1 MVPLLQVPDK
11 ISILSHQPGAPS
23 ITGPLRLPV
32 RMSPRVAGRAARPPT
47 KHAQVQ
53 TDKDLVVLLA
63 CQLFCNEIAEAITK
77 EKAEPRPLIRNEIF
91 ADVPLEEIPA
101 ILRQAKAIVD
111 RIVWKAKYGA
121 NLLGTVSASHFTAP
135 TLQSEV
141 FVESH
146 KYASP

>member
-1 MVPLLQVPDK
+1 M
-11 ISILSHQPGAPS
+11 
-23 ITGPLRLPV
+23 
-32 RMSPRVAGRAARPPT
+32 
-47 KHAQVQ
+47 
-53 TDKDLVVLLA
+53 LA

-77 EKAEPRPLIRNEIF
+77 EKTEPRPLIRNEIF

-121 NLLGTVSASHFTAP
+121 SLLGTVSASHFTAP
-135 TLQSEV
+135 PLQGEL